1 VTVDRIALRGATATF
16 RDEAVKPAATLVL
29 ADISADVRDLAWPAA
44 TAPLGFE
51 VTLRMPG
58 AGTLGVKGTATLA
71 PVTADF
77 AMTLRNAPINPYQA
91 YFPIPARLSGTF
103 NGDSTNHL
111 SLADGRFRTTSKGRS
126 WIERLEVRAPG
137 QTTPAARVERLEIA
151 GIDFAFPERANA
163 AKVTVTKPDIKIER
177 DAAGALDLRQLF
189 TPADA
194 GKPAQPP
201 PAPVAAV
208 TPAATPPPP
217 MATAATPAP
226 HPAGAGALPLAVDLG
241 VIVVED
247 GSLRFLDRTTK
258 PPFSETISRLAIT
271 VNGLSSTPGRRAK
284 IAVQAVVGADA
295 ALDLKGEIAPLGELY
310 VDLTGELR
318 DFTMASANPYAD
330 NAIAWIFQR
339 GKLAARVHY
348 RIEKGQLTAE
358 NEIVVANLQV
368 EPSRA
373 EDEVKKRL
381 GVPLGLIVAL
391 VTDANNGIRVNVPLS
406 GGLSTWSVDFSE
418 AIWAAVKNVAVNVL
432 AAPFRAIGRLFTKGD
447 KIDALSVAPVTF
459 PAGSNVIEPDMGR
472 HLTAVADFL
481 RRSPAIALTLKPV
494 TTAGD
499 LDTLRGQELT
509 ARLQALQRE
518 AKLAEFPAAVAA
530 DFHRRF
536 PDVTPLPPPE
546 QQLARLR
553 AVEPVPAERV
563 TELTARRVAAV
574 REGLTTTEGIPA
586 GRLRPGEGPATPSA
600 EGAGRVE
607 FEIAY

>member
-1 VTVDRIALRGATATF
+1 VLRVTVDRIALRGATATF

-29 ADISADVRDLAWPAA
+29 TDISADVRDLAWPAA

-58 AGTLGVKGTATLA
+58 SGTLSVKGTATLA

-111 SLADGRFRTTSKGRS
+111 SLADGRLRTTSKGRS

-177 DAAGALDLRQLF
+177 DAVGAFDLRQLF
-189 TPADA
+189 APADA
-194 GKPAQPP
+194 GKPAPPP
-201 PAPVAAV
+201 PAPGTAV
-208 TPAATPPPP
+208 TP
-217 MATAATPAP
+217 AATPAP

-241 VIVVED
+241 VVVLED
-247 GSLRFLDRTTK
+247 GYLRFLDRTTK

-284 IAVQAVVGADA
+284 IAVQAVVGGDA

-318 DFTMASANPYAD
+318 DFTLASANPYAD

-348 RIEKGQLTAE
+348 RIEKGQLTGE
-358 NEIVVANLQV
+358 NEIVVANLHV

-406 GGLSTWSVDFSE
+406 GDLSTWGADFSE

-481 RRSPAIALTLKPV
+481 RRAPAIALALKPV

-518 AKLAEFPAAVAA
+518 AKLAEFPEAVAA
-530 DFHRRF
+530 EFHRHF

-563 TELTARRVAAV
+563 AELTARRVAAV

-586 GRLRPGEGPATPSA
+586 GRLRPGEGPATPA
-600 EGAGRVE
+600 ADGAGRVE